1 MKIGYD
7 GKRAVRNM
15 TGLGNYSRLVIESV
29 GESYP
34 QHNLSIYT
42 PDMRDNPRLQIINSL
57 NNIEFLLPDKKE
69 QRFGKSMWRSWG
81 ISRRLK
87 SDGIDIYHG
96 LSNELPL
103 NIHKYGVRSVVTIH
117 DVIYRRLPY
126 CYKSIDRKIYDFKY
140 GRSCKIADK
149 IIAVSEC
156 TKKDII
162 EYYDIADDKID
173 VVYQGCD
180 KSFFKQCN
188 TDRLNKIRQHY
199 HLPEQYILQVGTIER
214 RKNAELTIK
223 ALAGVN
229 KDIKL
234 VLVGKGGA
242 YLEEVKRIAEQ
253 ERVSD
258 RIIFLHDVPFIDL
271 PGINQAAE
279 VIVYP
284 SHYEGFGIPIL
295 EGLASRRPV
304 IAATGSC
311 LEEAGGKNSIYVNP
325 HNPKQL
331 SDALNAVINND
342 VDKEYMINSGLKH
355 ANKFDNDNM
364 ADKIMSV
371 YERVLQKGC

>member
-42 PDMRDNPRLQIINSL
+42 PDMRDNPRLQTIKSL

-81 ISRRLK
+81 ISHRLK
-87 SDGIDIYHG
+87 SDSIDIYHG

-103 NIHKYGVRSVVTIH
+103 NIHKCGVRSVVTIH

-126 CYKSIDRKIYDFKY
+126 CYKAIDRKIYNFKY
-140 GRSCKIADK
+140 GHSCKIADK

-162 EYYDIADDKID
+162 EYYDIADNKID

-188 TDRLNKIRQHY
+188 TDRLNEIRRQY

-214 RKNAELTIK
+214 RKNAELTIR

-253 ERVSD
+253 ESVID
-258 RIIFLHDVPFIDL
+258 RIIFLHNVPFIDL
-271 PGINQAAE
+271 PAINQAAE

-295 EGLASRRPV
+295 EGLASQRPV

-311 LEEAGGKNSIYVNP
+311 LEEAGGENSIYVDP

-331 SDALNAVINND
+331 CEALNAVINN
-342 VDKEYMINSGLKH
+342 VIDKAHMINSGLKH

-364 ADKIMSV
+364 AEKIMSV
-371 YERVLQKGC
+371 YEKMLQKGC